1 MLVAPRTVGAERN
14 DAVPLLADRERDR
27 DVQIPVEAVALVEA
41 ADLEKDLAPRRCAVA
56 LHRIRVAV
64 RNLVKVF
71 EVVRTKPPW
80 AGQAHGVID
89 ERALERDE
97 EIARQ
102 LHRAIELEEEP
113 AASPAEERVARGALA
128 ELAISEEGVDAIVLH
143 GEAREAV
150 LRLRTGTRV
159 EHEDLAVARQ
169 EAQHAGETTLEIARV
184 VA

>member
-113 AASPAEERVARGALA
+113 AASPAEERVARAARCSSKDASTSRGARACSLA
-128 ELAISEEGVDAIVLH
+128 TAARSRPRTLSASRKTARRARSEMSGSTEQ
-143 GEAREAV
+143 R
-150 LRLRTGTRV
+150 
-159 EHEDLAVARQ
+159 
-169 EAQHAGETTLEIARV
+169 
-184 VA
+184 